1 MFEQDY
7 IMRQIKEITAVM
19 AKVLFNAKVEDSFVM
34 LQEAE
39 KQQVFNLVEMTRNGK
54 LKDAVEEV
62 DRLTDNNT
70 KENLMIGLS
79 FYNYLNDIPEYIF
92 TENEYNSARLRKDFR
107 KFVNK
112 FGLSQMT
119 DLYFGEEE

>member
-1 MFEQDY
+1 
-7 IMRQIKEITAVM
+7 MRQIKEITAVM

-62 DRLTDNNT
+62 DHLTDNNT

-79 FYNYLNDIPEYIF
+79 FYNCLNDIPEYIF

>member
-39 KQQVFNLVEMTRNGK
+39 KQQVFALVQMTKNGK

-79 FYNYLNDIPEYIF
+79 FYNCLNDIPEYIF
-92 TENEYNSARLRKDFR
+92 IENEYNSARLRKDFR

>member
-39 KQQVFNLVEMTRNGK
+39 KQHVFNLVEMTRNGK
-54 LKDAVEEV
+54 LKEAVEEV

-79 FYNYLNDIPEYIF
+79 FYNCLNDIPEYIF

>member
-19 AKVLFNAKVEDSFVM
+19 AKVLFNAKVEDSFAM

-39 KQQVFNLVEMTRNGK
+39 RQKIFTLVEMTRNGK
-54 LKDAVEEV
+54 LKDAVEEI
-62 DRLTDNNT
+62 DRLSENNS

-79 FYNYLNDIPEYIF
+79 FYEIGRASCRE
-92 TENEYNSARLRKDFR
+92 R
-107 KFVNK
+107 V
-112 FGLSQMT
+112 
-119 DLYFGEEE
+119 

>member
-39 KQQVFNLVEMTRNGK
+39 KQQVFNLVEMTKNGK

>member
-1 MFEQDY
+1 
-7 IMRQIKEITAVM
+7 
-19 AKVLFNAKVEDSFVM
+19 VEDSFVM

-39 KQQVFNLVEMTRNGK
+39 KQQMFNLVEMTRNGK
-54 LKDAVEEV
+54 LKDAVEAV

-92 TENEYNSARLRKDFR
+92 TENEYNSARLRRDFR
-107 KFVNK
+107 NFVNK

>member
-92 TENEYNSARLRKDFR
+92 TENEYNSARLRRDFR